1 MKIIRIDL
9 SREEVSEL
17 EKIRRRYSDYRS
29 ERALAVLH
37 CARGKKATHIAEMLG
52 RTVQAVCQWLKAY
65 LDHGINGL
73 TRKYSPGR
81 PSVRQAQL
89 RPRLEGYLSKT
100 PQDYGWREEVWSTAV
115 LIAQFHCETGLRISH
130 DSVERALHDAGY
142 SFKRARKGV
151 PATAP
156 GKEEKLAA
164 VQEITARINELK
176 VEDDVE
182 VMFLDES
189 HFSTDPYV
197 TRGWH
202 KRGVPFFPEDTAET
216 GSLQHIWGIRTG
228 KRFFLLEERTQ
239 K

>member
-9 SREEVSEL
+9 SREEVAAL
-17 EKIRRRYSDYRS
+17 EKIRRSYSDYRS

-37 CARGKKATHIAEMLG
+37 CARGKKAAHIAEMQG

-65 LDHGINGL
+65 LDHGVNGL

-89 RPRLEGYLSKT
+89 RPRLEVYLSKT

-115 LIAQFHCETGLRISH
+115 LIAQFQRETGLRISH

-156 GKEEKLAA
+156 GKEEKLVA
-164 VQEITARINELK
+164 VQEIAARINELK

-202 KRGVPFFPEDTAET
+202 KRGEPFFPEDTAQT
-216 GSLQHIWGIRTG
+216 GSLHHIWGIRAG
-228 KRFFLLEERTQ
+228 KRFFLLEELSQ